1 MHAGGEYHG
10 HWRGTPHYLCPE
22 LKAFGSNRGVL
33 KYGDRV
39 DVYAIGM
46 TMKEVVAVS
55 KINRRR
61 TWQRNFEQLVQ
72 QMLHSDPSQR
82 PTAKGITARLTP
94 PPAHLTPAPTARLTP
109 PPSCSPHS
117 PSSHLLLHA
126 CTQPRQPN
134 MLICKLF
141 SVVPEL
147 RDCVEG
153 RRSEVLSATP
163 TRQCRNSSCRR
174 VLWYQRGLC

>member
-109 PPSCSPHS
+109 
-117 PSSHLLLHA
+117 LLLA
-126 CTQPRQPN
+126 SLLLRQLASLPPPPARLTPPPRTSCC
-134 MLICKLF
+134 MH
-141 SVVPEL
+141 VPSH
-147 RDCVEG
+147 D
-153 RRSEVLSATP
+153 SP
-163 TRQCRNSSCRR
+163 TC
-174 VLWYQRGLC
+174 